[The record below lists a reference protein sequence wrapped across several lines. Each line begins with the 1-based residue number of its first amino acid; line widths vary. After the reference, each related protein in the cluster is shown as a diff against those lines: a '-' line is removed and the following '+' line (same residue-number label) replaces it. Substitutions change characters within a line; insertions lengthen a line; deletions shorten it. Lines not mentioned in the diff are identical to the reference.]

1 MEVLWLKGAVTD
13 LEEIVAYL
21 AERNPAA
28 AAKTAAALHDAASL
42 LGDHPSMGRQGRI
55 SGTRELVVSRLPFVI
70 AYRIRLGR
78 VEVLRVIHGRRHWY
92 TAFSEQ
98 T

>member
-1 MEVLWLKGAVTD
+1 MEVVWLKGAVTD
-13 LEEIVAYL
+13 LDEIATYL

-42 LGDHPSMGRQGRI
+42 LGDHPRMGRKGRVP
-55 SGTRELVVSRLPFVI
+55 GTRELVVSRLPFVI
-70 AYRIRLGR
+70 AYRVRRDRL
-78 VEVLRVIHGRRHWY
+78 EVLRVIHGRRHWQ
-92 TAFSEQ
+92 TAFFEQ

>member
-13 LEEIVAYL
+13 LDEIVAYL

-28 AAKTAAALHDAASL
+28 AARTAAALHDAASL
-42 LGDHPSMGRQGRI
+42 LGDHPRMGRKGRI
-55 SGTRELVVSRLPFVI
+55 PGTRELIVSRLPFVI

-78 VEVLRVIHGRRHWY
+78 IEVLRVIHGRRHWH

>member
-13 LEEIVAYL
+13 PDEIVTYL

-42 LGDHPSMGRQGRI
+42 LSDHPRMGRKGRVP
-55 SGTRELVVSRLPFVI
+55 GTRELVVSRLPFVI
-70 AYRIRLGR
+70 AYRVRRDR